1 MAEPMIT
8 ELRKLSAI
16 ATDMALS
23 SKLRQ
28 DAIKSIGQ
36 VGTHDALLALL
47 ELAACE
53 NSHAGDRKLALKQA
67 EKLIR

>member
-1 MAEPMIT
+1 MTEPMIT

-16 ATDMALS
+16 ATDMSLS
-23 SKLRQ
+23 GKLRQ

-53 NSHAGDRKLALKQA
+53 NSHASDRKLALKQA
-67 EKLIR
+67 ERLIR